1 MYGGNISMD
10 KNTLTTLAKDVYRLT
25 VLFPA
30 REPLRYKMREIADD
44 IIAKFVME
52 NNGYLDD
59 LKRLLE
65 VMDDYFQIA
74 VSQDWVSPAKINEL
88 KNDYARIVPALDEIE
103 MSRQEA
109 RNVLGGEKSQNGE
122 SKAAAADFESVAAG
136 RMDARIICP
145 LPKSVELRQSAAPMI
160 VPESV
165 LSATDNPANEPQT
178 GVTAKGETVE
188 VVSVSKAARGI
199 KSPSEEEN
207 ESDDDDDEDDRGG
220 LTSGQIARQN
230 RIAEFLKENGSAQVW
245 EILKI
250 FPAISKRTIRRDFR
264 SMLKQGLIE
273 RTGERNTTAYKL
285 KINIS

>member
-1 MYGGNISMD
+1 MD
-10 KNTLTTLAKDVYRLT
+10 KNTLTTLAEDIYRLT
-25 VLFPA
+25 ILFPA

-74 VSQDWVSPAKINEL
+74 VLQDWVSPAKINEL
-88 KNDYARIVPALDEIE
+88 KNDYARIAPALDEIE
-103 MSRQEA
+103 ISRQEA
-109 RNVLGGEKSQNGE
+109 RNVLEKQKSQSGG
-122 SKAAAADFESVAAG
+122 SKAAVADFELADAG

-145 LPKSVELRQSAAPMI
+145 LPKSVEPRPSSAPMI

-165 LSATDNPANEPQT
+165 LPATDNSGNESQT

-188 VVSVSKAARGI
+188 IVSVSKAAREI
-199 KSPSEEEN
+199 KSPSEEESG
-207 ESDDDDDEDDRGG
+207 SDDDDDEDDRGG

-230 RIAEFLKENGSAQVW
+230 RITEFLKENGSAQVW

-250 FPAISKRTIRRDFR
+250 FPTISKRTIRRDFR